1 MMIITM
7 RMRLT
12 KTQMKQMCE
21 MEIQLIA
28 TYRLIIDDVKDELR
42 STIKDDME
50 VETEP
55 NVYEQN
61 EEYVKE
67 VEVKQSDDI
76 SVKPLCFSKR

>member
-1 MMIITM
+1 
-7 RMRLT
+7 
-12 KTQMKQMCE
+12 

-42 STIKDDME
+42 STIEDDME

-67 VEVKQSDDI
+67 VEVKQTDDI
-76 SVKPLCFSKR
+76 SVKPLCFSKRWRW